1 MTSSNT
7 TPHVATAAAPSS
19 SATLLPTRLAG
30 QVALVTGGSRGIGAA
45 VVRRLA
51 AEGAQVFFTYA
62 NAEAAARE
70 LERGIAAAGGFATG
84 LQADSADPEAV
95 RRAVDTAAQARGRLD
110 IVVNSAGILK
120 LGIVDAFALEDFD
133 RMVSVNVR
141 PVFVLAQA
149 AAARMR
155 AGGRIVTVGSVTADR
170 SAFAGGSVYAMTKG
184 AVAALVRGLALD
196 LAPRGITVN
205 NVQPGPTA
213 TDMNPADAPHIDIA
227 VKAVPLGR
235 LGAVDEVAA
244 VVAFLASPE
253 AAFVTGSSY
262 TVDGGYLA

>member
-1 MTSSNT
+1 MTSPDT
-7 TPHVATAAAPSS
+7 TLPVATAAAPSS
-19 SATLLPTRLAG
+19 SPTGHPTRLAG

-62 NAEAAARE
+62 SAEAAARQ
-70 LERGIAAAGGFATG
+70 LEQAVAAAGGRATG
-84 LQADSADPEAV
+84 LQADSADPAAV
-95 RRAVDTAAQARGRLD
+95 RRAVDTAALAQGRLD

-120 LGIVDAFALEDFD
+120 VGTIDAFSLDDFD
-133 RMVSVNVR
+133 RMVAVNVR

-149 AAARMR
+149 AAARMG

-184 AVAALVRGLALD
+184 AVAALVRGIALD

-227 VKAVPLGR
+227 LKAVPLGR
-235 LGAVDEVAA
+235 LGAADEVAA